1 MKFKTDEKDGV
12 VIVTPK
18 GKILDGSDTNK
29 MRDRIEELVRI
40 GARRMVIDL
49 GGVPHMDSSGIR
61 ILVAA
66 LNGLRK
72 EGGELRLAR
81 ITTKVEDLIAITQLT
96 GQFKTHPSV
105 EEAVRGFSSP
115 N

>member
-1 MKFKTDEKDGV
+1 MNFKTGEKEGIV
-12 VIVTPK
+12 VVTPK
-18 GKILDGSDTNK
+18 GKILDGPDTNRLREK
-29 MRDRIEELVRI
+29 IEEFVRI

-49 GGVPHMDSSGIR
+49 GEVPHMDSSGIR

-66 LNGLRK
+66 LKGLHK

-81 ITTKVEDLIAITQLT
+81 ITDKVEDLIAITQLT
-96 GQFKTHPSV
+96 EKFKTYPSV
-105 EEAVRGFSSP
+105 AEAVRSFPSV

>member
-1 MKFKTDEKDGV
+1 MNFKTGEKEGI

-18 GKILDGSDTNK
+18 GKILDGPDTNRLQK
-29 MRDRIEELVRI
+29 KIEEFVRI

-49 GGVPHMDSSGIR
+49 GEVPHMDSSGIR

-66 LNGLRK
+66 LNGLHK

-81 ITTKVEDLIAITQLT
+81 IADKVEDLIAITQLT
-96 GQFKTHPSV
+96 EKFKTYPTVEQAILDFPS
-105 EEAVRGFSSP
+105 
-115 N
+115 NN